1 MVVAYSVIRD
11 LRHELLCSYHCF
23 RVQRYDKKLKDE
35 SRRMKNYGMG
45 VKEVKEVREVKGR

>member
-11 LRHELLCSYHCF
+11 LRHVLLCSYHCF